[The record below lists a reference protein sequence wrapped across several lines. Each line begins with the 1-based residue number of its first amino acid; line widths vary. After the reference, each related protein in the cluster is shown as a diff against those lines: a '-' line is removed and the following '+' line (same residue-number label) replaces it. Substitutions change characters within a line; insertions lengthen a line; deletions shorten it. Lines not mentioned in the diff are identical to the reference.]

1 MGRYYILVIAPYQ
14 GLAEIINRIKGSYS
28 DLQIDVLVADLRYSD
43 LIIDKLHQKSKR
55 YDMVISRGGV
65 LRFVREITS
74 IPCLEFEITINDIL
88 NMVKLL
94 EVFRGSRKIIIAR
107 MDLSGLAQVLG
118 ASEDVDLKQYD
129 SFDEVDDVIHEVMSE
144 NYDVLVGDY
153 VMWRRARQM
162 GLPAILLTN
171 GEESV
176 RKTLTHA
183 LTLFSYLEKERE
195 RNVVLDYILE
205 QGAGLW
211 KVTDASGEE
220 IYNSFLGEYRDI
232 LTEIEGM
239 IGSGKKQHGRW
250 YGFWDKASYWEYQRK
265 YERIENAGP
274 FEILYARENV
284 EYSSDLSSVM
294 KISKDTYSD
303 SYTSFLLHSREERF
317 QQLSEQV
324 KAYGESDLAV
334 LLTGEKGVGKS
345 GLALEIHKRSRWK
358 NDLFVEIA
366 CQELAASAM
375 KRIFDLK
382 TGRLNQL
389 ERGTVFFKNIQ
400 YLSLEHQK
408 ELLKFFSFSRN
419 KKKFRIVASSELGN
433 EELLSQ
439 NIALPRFLQFI
450 GELDIKLPGL
460 SAQKENLPFLIGL
473 SLMRLNEKYGWN
485 LVKISEKGMGLLED
499 YSWPGNMDQLN
510 QVIMNAALSTYTV
523 AVTDELTEESIRN
536 ALEESKTVYK
546 NMKMDE
552 INLYGTLDEIEAQ
565 VIDRVLK
572 ECGMNQSKAAAR
584 LGISRSTLYR
594 KMK

>member
-1 MGRYYILVIAPYQ
+1 MGKYYVLVIAPYQ
-14 GLAEIINRIKGSYS
+14 GLAEIINRVKGSYG
-28 DLQIDVLVADLRYSD
+28 DLQIDVLVADLRYTD
-43 LIIDKLHQKSKR
+43 MIIDRLHQKSKR
-55 YDMVISRGGV
+55 YDMIISRGGV
-65 LRFVREITS
+65 LRFVRGITS

-88 NMVKLL
+88 NTVKLL

-107 MDLSGLAQVLG
+107 MDLSGLAQFLG

-129 SFDEVDDVIHEVMSE
+129 SFDKVDDVIHEVMSK

-176 RKTLTHA
+176 RKTLSNA
-183 LTLFSYLEKERE
+183 VTLFSYLEKERE

-211 KVTDASGEE
+211 KITDTSGEE

-239 IGSGKKQHGRW
+239 ISNGKRQYGRW
-250 YGFWDKASYWEYQRK
+250 FGFWEKAGYWEYRRK
-265 YERIENAGP
+265 REQIGDAGP

-284 EYSSDLSSVM
+284 EYSSDLSGVM

-303 SYTSFLLHSREERF
+303 SYTSFLLHSREKKF

-324 KAYGESDLAV
+324 RAYGESDLAV
-334 LLTGEKGVGKS
+334 LLVGEKGVGKS

-358 NDLFVEIA
+358 NTLFVEIV
-366 CQELAASAM
+366 CQELVTSAM

-389 ERGTVFFKNIQ
+389 EQGTIFLKNIE

-408 ELLKFFSFSRN
+408 ELLKFFSLSRN
-419 KKKFRIVASSELGN
+419 KKKFRIVASSEFEN

-439 NIALPRFLQFI
+439 NMVLPRFLQLI

-460 SAQKENLPFLIGL
+460 REQQENLPFLIGL
-473 SLMRLNEKYGWN
+473 SLMRLNVKYGWN
-485 LVKISEKGMGLLED
+485 LVKISEKGRKLLEN

-510 QVIMNAALSTYTV
+510 QVIMNAALSMN
-523 AVTDELTEESIRN
+523 AVSAANELTEESIWN
-536 ALEESKTVYK
+536 ALEESKAVYQNIK
-546 NMKMDE
+546 RDE

-565 VIDRVLK
+565 VINRVLK